1 MWLEE
6 WGEKTCVRGLTFVS
20 GGLVS
25 FSTKNL
31 CWEYMRN
38 KHYWD
43 REKLNIGMDFKDN
56 RDATN
61 HVYGENGGFSFVV
74 CRQIVLKLCA
84 WRRSGKGT
92 QHSLQSSQGHHYFS
106 YTTWNTTVLY
116 WAGVFHF
123 TKNIPKHH
131 WKGLSG
137 EWPDW
142 TCSIWHKFYL
152 ISFRATI
159 MIHDGGTDIAMN
171 SFAWLINRC
180 ENP

>member
-61 HVYGENGGFSFVV
+61 HVYGENGGLVWRLPSDCPQALCMTQIWKRNSALLTIQPRPSLFFIYNMKYNGIILGRHFSFYQKHSETSLERSVGWIT
-74 CRQIVLKLCA
+74 RLNMFHLTQVLFDFFSRHNNDSW
-84 WRRSGKGT
+84 WRHRYR
-92 QHSLQSSQGHHYFS
+92 H
-106 YTTWNTTVLY
+106 
-116 WAGVFHF
+116 
-123 TKNIPKHH
+123 
-131 WKGLSG
+131 
-137 EWPDW
+137 E
-142 TCSIWHKFYL
+142 
-152 ISFRATI
+152 
-159 MIHDGGTDIAMN
+159 
-171 SFAWLINRC
+171 
-180 ENP
+180 